1 MKIITNRLVAIAVSS
16 FLVFACESK
25 TSSEKTEEKM
35 ETKMEAGVQYT
46 CPMHPEVIT
55 DKPGS
60 CPKCGMD
67 LVKKTTSEMDSPMT
81 DSTSHSDSSM
91 KM

>member
-1 MKIITNRLVAIAVSS
+1 MKKTLLSVIALALVSTATIS
-16 FLVFACESK
+16 C
-25 TSSEKTEEKM
+25 TSNEKQSEKM
-35 ETKMEAGVQYT
+35 EMEAGVQYT
-46 CPMHPEVIT
+46 CPMHPEVVA

-67 LVKKTTSEMDSPMT
+67 LVKKEPEKMEMKHDSIMKG
-81 DSTSHSDSSM
+81 DSTM